1 MPSPLNLPA
10 SSFVVTGSPAA
21 ATETVIATSAQL
33 IVDTPQYAVLLTAL
47 VDITIGTSGTAV
59 TFKLKR
65 GTTTGGTA
73 VTNGAVWGPYAVTA
87 THEYQFTIMGSDI
100 PPASHGVQ
108 YVLTATVTNGAAT
121 STVNVVA
128 LSAEVTALT

>member
-1 MPSPLNLPA
+1 MPSPLNQPA
-10 SSFVVTGSPAA
+10 PNFTVVASPALA
-21 ATETVIATSAQL
+21 AETVIATSGKL
-33 IVDTPQYAVLLTAL
+33 NIDVPQYAVLLSGL

-59 TFKLKR
+59 TFNLRR
-65 GTTTGGTA
+65 GTSVSGTA
-73 VTNGAVWGPYAVTA
+73 VTTGATWGPYAVTA

>member
-10 SSFVVTGSPAA
+10 VSFAVTGSPATSA
-21 ATETVIATSAQL
+21 ETVIATSAQL

-87 THEYQFTIMGSDI
+87 TDEYQFTVMGYDI
-100 PPASHGVQ
+100 PGASANLQ
-108 YVLTATVTNGAAT
+108 YVLTATIGSGAAT
-121 STVNVVA
+121 STVNVVC
-128 LSAEVTALT
+128 LSAEVAAYS